1 MKEGNQMNEPWWS
14 QDVPISQMLSRKAAV
29 RGIPLHGTFELTS
42 RCNFSCKMCYVHGME
57 NMEQLEQQELTTQ
70 EWLDIARQ
78 AKEAGMLFL
87 LLTGGE
93 AMLRRDFIELYEP
106 LCDMGFRVVI
116 NSNGSMLTPEIVEC
130 FSKRPPAR
138 INISL
143 YGASDETYQALC
155 GVPAYSRVVLAIQTL
170 RKMGISVRT
179 TMMLTT
185 YNCMDMEGVHRTAME
200 ADTLCAMSSYLFPPI
215 RLDDQI
221 CGHNPGRMEAEEAGA
236 YMVRRERLLSK
247 DEEFVRRAK
256 WAVERD
262 NSPQEPAQ
270 EGLPMQC
277 LAGRASFWLTWDGKM
292 RPCGLF
298 DRIEMDVREV
308 GFAKAWKEIHEKT
321 LQIRLPRACANCP
334 DRVLCHNCAAMTLAE
349 TGAFDKRP
357 EYVCRM
363 VEGMKTEYARQLK
376 NME

>member
-106 LCDMGFRVVI
+106 LCEMGFRVVI

-143 YGASDETYQALC
+143 YGASDETYRSLC
-155 GVPAYSRVVLAIQTL
+155 GVPAYESVKTSIYRL
-170 RKMGISVRT
+170 REMGISVRV

-185 YNCMDMEGVHRTAME
+185 YNCGDMEQVHQTARD
-200 ADTLCAMSSYLFPPI
+200 AGALCAMSSYLFPPI
-215 RLDDQI
+215 RLDEQT
-221 CGHNPGRMEAEEAGA
+221 CGNNPGRLAAEEAGA
-236 YMVRRERLLSK
+236 YMVRRERLLSD
-247 DEEFVRRAK
+247 DEEFLKRAQ
-256 WAVERD
+256 WALQQSAAF
-262 NSPQEPAQ
+262 NQSSS